1 MIPAT
6 AFTILFA
13 LWCSRDDAQQIA
25 RHSKIY
31 HGLQWSFRAALVVAV
46 CYWWASWWLALGMA
60 GLFSAVFRWDLNG
73 RRDDWWWYL
82 GPRLEE
88 RGSKDSLYDTAL
100 HWIAWTASSRKR
112 DDEARPIYSDKLPG
126 TMAYIFE
133 ALLFV
138 GVVIAYL

>member
-31 HGLQWSFRAALVVAV
+31 HGLQWCFRAAVVVAV

-73 RRDDWWWYL
+73 RRGLDWRYVSPSNWYDRLWIWLYSVIDHSQYEL
-82 GPRLEE
+82 GSW
-88 RGSKDSLYDTAL
+88 GYKTIKA
-100 HWIAWTASSRKR
+100 
-112 DDEARPIYSDKLPG
+112 G
-126 TMAYIFE
+126 TMAYIVE
-133 ALLFV
+133 ALLFI
-138 GVVIAYL
+138 GVVVAYLC